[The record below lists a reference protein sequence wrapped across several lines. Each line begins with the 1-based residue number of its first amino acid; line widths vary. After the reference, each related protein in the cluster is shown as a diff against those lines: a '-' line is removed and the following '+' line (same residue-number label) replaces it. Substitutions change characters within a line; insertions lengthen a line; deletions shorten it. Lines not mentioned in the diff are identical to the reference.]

1 MAHDVSP
8 GVALFVIDIH
18 EMSRV
23 ARTVP
28 VIILWRME
36 RLRDFFRVDTP
47 TPYSNGWNAWVFYLL
62 SPLCINSGANLPKNL
77 HLVLEAVW
85 FGVVPKPNGKQR
97 QHLPP

>member
-23 ARTVP
+23 AWTVP

-47 TPYSNGWNAWVFYLL
+47 TPYSNGWNVWVFL
-62 SPLCINSGANLPKNL
+62 SAESSVHRFWSI
-77 HLVLEAVW
+77 
-85 FGVVPKPNGKQR
+85 
-97 QHLPP
+97 PP